1 MQYDVIVVGAG
12 PSGLCMAQALS
23 GRGLRIAIVEEQAKN
38 ALAKPI
44 FDGREIALS
53 QRSAN
58 ILRRLGVWDRVQ
70 ALDPHA
76 IAPLK
81 NAQVLNGASTFSL
94 FISNDFGRMN
104 ELGWFISNHLIR
116 QAAYNSVQHSIA
128 CNQDITLLAEK
139 KVSHVHTNANGA
151 YVQLSD
157 GNMLQGQLLIAAD
170 SRFSTTRRAMGIAAD
185 MHDFGRSMLVCMVTH
200 QLPHEHTAWEW
211 FGYGQTLALL
221 PMHKDPD
228 TGLPRSSV
236 VLTVLG
242 SEIPTLMAL
251 SDAEFSANIT
261 ERFATRLGRMQLIST
276 RHVYPLVG
284 VYPRNTHAQRF
295 ACVGD
300 AAVGMHP
307 VTAHGFNYGLLSID
321 ILSQLVLRA
330 HANHNNIA
338 AETLLKSYSRKH
350 RLGTLPLY
358 TVTKAIATLYFK
370 ESQPARLI
378 RNAAL
383 RITQNAPLFKRLVA
397 ASLTGK

>member
-1 MQYDVIVVGAG
+1 MKYDVVIVGAG
-12 PSGLCMAQALS
+12 PAGLCMAQALS
-23 GRGLRIAIVEEQAKN
+23 GRGLQIAIVEQQPESALAQAK
-38 ALAKPI
+38 

-58 ILRRLGVWDRVQ
+58 IMRRLGVWDRVHE
-70 ALDPHA
+70 LDPCA

-81 NAQVLNGASTFSL
+81 NAKVLNGASTYAL
-94 FISNDFGRMN
+94 LISHDFGRMN
-104 ELGWFISNHLIR
+104 ELGWFISNHHIR
-116 QAAYNSVQHSIA
+116 QAAYDCVQASIA
-128 CNQDITLLAEK
+128 QHQDITLYTEK
-139 KVSHVHTNANGA
+139 QVAHVHSDAQGA
-151 YVQLSD
+151 YVRLD
-157 GNMLQGQLLIAAD
+157 DDTALQASLLIAAD
-170 SRFSTTRRAMGIAAD
+170 SRFSSTRRAMGIAAD

-211 FGYGQTLALL
+211 FDYGQTLALL
-221 PMHKDPD
+221 PMHNDPES
-228 TGLPRSSV
+228 GLPRSSV

-242 SEIPTLMAL
+242 SEIPKLMAL

-261 ERFATRLGRMQLIST
+261 ERFATRLGHMQLIST

-284 VYPRNTHAQRF
+284 VYPRTTHAQRF

-330 HANHNNIA
+330 HANAHDIA
-338 AETLLKSYSRKH
+338 ADTLLSTYSRKH

-358 TVTKAIATLYFK
+358 AITKAIATLYFQ
-370 ESQPARLI
+370 ENQPARLL
-378 RNAAL
+378 RDAGL
-383 RITQNAPLFKRLVA
+383 RISQNLPIFKRLVA